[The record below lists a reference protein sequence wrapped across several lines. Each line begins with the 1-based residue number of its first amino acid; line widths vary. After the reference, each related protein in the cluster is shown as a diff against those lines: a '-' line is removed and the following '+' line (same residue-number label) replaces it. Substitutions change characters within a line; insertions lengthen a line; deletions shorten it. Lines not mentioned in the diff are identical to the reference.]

1 MIQREYCI
9 NSFLDLS
16 REMTV
21 TRWTHKETDIN
32 EKTDCLKY
40 YRLSLREGH
49 SEERNLQIFSS
60 SADNF

>member
-1 MIQREYCI
+1 
-9 NSFLDLS
+9 
-16 REMTV
+16 MTV